1 MPRVQYRPGYG
12 ALDDARLAALAE
24 GQHGVV
30 SRRQLY
36 DLGYSRSSVARRVEK
51 RRLLRIHRGVYAVGH
66 RRLAARG
73 RWMAAVLACGPGAV
87 LSHRE
92 AAALHDLRPVGSG
105 RVHVTATSRHN
116 MPGHPLPLGAHL
128 GSGRVRRSVDGIPVT
143 SLARTYLDIAEVLNH
158 RRLIEALEAGQRQ
171 NKLDVDALEAAI
183 ARNPGRRG
191 ITPLQAA
198 LAELA
203 DDPPLLQSDLERAF
217 RALIRA
223 HGLPEPQYNV
233 YVEGLLV
240 DAVWPEHRLVVE
252 VDGWNYHRTKR
263 SFEEDRR
270 RDRKLLRARWRVARF
285 TGDDVNGAPDGVAEE
300 LSELLR
306 DGPWPPPAR

>member
-1 MPRVQYRPGYG
+1 M
-12 ALDDARLAALAE
+12 
-24 GQHGVV
+24 V

-36 DLGYSRSSVARRVEK
+36 ELGYSRSSIARRVEK

-66 RRLAARG
+66 KRLTGRG
-73 RWMAAVLACGPGAV
+73 RWMAAVLASGTGAV
-87 LSHRE
+87 LSHLE
-92 AAALHDLRPVGSG
+92 AAALHDLRPIGSG
-105 RVHVTATSRHN
+105 RVDVTATSRHN
-116 MPGHPLPLGAHL
+116 LPDI
-128 GSGRVRRSVDGIPVT
+128 RSHWTRTLDQDDCTKIDGVPVT
-143 SLARTYLDIAEVLNH
+143 TLARTYLDIAEVLNH

-171 NKLDVDALEAAI
+171 NKLDVGAIEAVI

-191 ITPLQAA
+191 IMPLQAA

-217 RALIRA
+217 RALSRA

-285 TGDDVNGAPDGVAEE
+285 TGDDVNGDPDGVAEE

>member
-1 MPRVQYRPGYG
+1 
-12 ALDDARLAALAE
+12 
-24 GQHGVV
+24 
-30 SRRQLY
+30 
-36 DLGYSRSSVARRVEK
+36 
-51 RRLLRIHRGVYAVGH
+51 
-66 RRLAARG
+66 
-73 RWMAAVLACGPGAV
+73 MAAVLASGTGAV

-116 MPGHPLPLGAHL
+116 LPGIASHWARTLDPDECAK
-128 GSGRVRRSVDGIPVT
+128 VDGIPVT
-143 SLARTYLDIAEVLNH
+143 TLARTYLDIAEALNH

-171 NKLDVDALEAAI
+171 NKLDVDALEATI

-191 ITPLQAA
+191 ITSLQAA

-203 DDPPLLQSDLERAF
+203 DDPPLLQSRLERAF
-217 RALIRA
+217 RDLIRA

-240 DAVWPEHRLVVE
+240 DAVWREHRLVAE

-263 SFEEDRR
+263 SFKNDRR

-285 TGDDVNGAPDGVAEE
+285 TGDEVTLEPAGRASE

-306 DGPWPPPAR
+306 DGPWPPPARSGP

>member
-1 MPRVQYRPGYG
+1 VTQNKRHYG
-12 ALDDARLAALAE
+12 ASDDRRLAELAVA
-24 GQHGVV
+24 QHGVV
-30 SRRQLY
+30 SRAQLL
-36 DLGYSRSSVARRVEK
+36 DLGHTRTGIQRRLDK

-66 RRLAARG
+66 KRLTARG

-87 LSHRE
+87 LSHVD
-92 AAALHDLRPVGSG
+92 AAALHDLRQIGSG
-105 RVHVTATSRHN
+105 RIHVTAPSRHN
-116 MPGHPLPLGAHL
+116 IPGIRCHYAHVL
-128 GSGRVRRSVDGIPVT
+128 CVADTTVVDGIPVS
-143 SLARTYLDIAEVLNH
+143 SLARAYLDIAEVLNH

-171 NKLDVDALEAAI
+171 NKLDVGALEAVM

-191 ITPLQAA
+191 IRPLQAA

-217 RALIRA
+217 RDLIRR

-233 YVEGLLV
+233 YVEGHLV
-240 DAVWPEHRLVVE
+240 DAVWPDRRLVVE

-270 RDRKLLRARWRVARF
+270 RDRKLLRAHWRVARF
-285 TGDDVNGAPDGVAEE
+285 TNDHVNGDPDGVAGE

>member
-1 MPRVQYRPGYG
+1 
-12 ALDDARLAALAE
+12 
-24 GQHGVV
+24 VV
-30 SRRQLY
+30 SRRQLSE
-36 DLGYSRSSVARRVEK
+36 LGYSRSSVARRVEK

-66 RRLAARG
+66 QRLTARG
-73 RWMAAVLACGPGAV
+73 RWMAAVLASGTGAV
-87 LSHRE
+87 LSHLE
-92 AAALHDLRPVGSG
+92 AAALHDLRPIGSG
-105 RVHVTATSRHN
+105 RVDVTATSRHN
-116 MPGHPLPLGAHL
+116 LPGI
-128 GSGRVRRSVDGIPVT
+128 RSHWTRTLDRDDCTKIDGVPVT
-143 SLARTYLDIAEVLNH
+143 TLARTYLDIAEVLNH

-171 NKLDVDALEAAI
+171 NKLDVGALEAVI

-198 LAELA
+198 VAELA

-217 RALIRA
+217 RALSRA

-285 TGDDVNGAPDGVAEE
+285 TGDDVNGDPDGVAVE
-300 LSELLR
+300 LSELQR
-306 DGPWPPPAR
+306 DGPWPQPAR